1 MDVAVNKNPYNEWNN
16 AKQSA
21 DYRSKQTQISSYV
34 KQQLSE
40 SRYLYSTNRVNPGA
54 NYVTRKN
61 ISSSTPQ
68 APHLLGKEDMWG
80 WQRWAEINT
89 STGIDSTLASD
100 LLEEPSEGIPGTD
113 SYDPG

>member
-1 MDVAVNKNPYNEWNN
+1 MDVAINKNPYNEWNN

-40 SRYLYSTNRVNPGA
+40 SRYLYSANRINPGD

-68 APHLLGKEDMWG
+68 VPHLLGKEDMWG

-89 STGIDSTLASD
+89 STGIDSTLASE
-100 LLEEPSEGIPGTD
+100 LLEGPSEGIPGTD
-113 SYDPG
+113 SYDL